1 MENQTP
7 KKKLFVISGSSGVG
21 KGTVIQKLMK
31 NNPHFKLSISFT
43 TRKKREGEIE
53 GINYFYVSK
62 DEFKKNVENNEFL
75 EWAEFSEN
83 FYGTK
88 KEYVQ
93 KVLNQG
99 QNLIL
104 EIETQGAMQVKEKMP
119 EAVLIFILP
128 PSYEDLENRL
138 RSRNT
143 ESEEAIAK
151 RLDFVQLEIKNSEKF
166 DYKVVNDK
174 VESAV
179 AEIERII
186 KSEQIC

>member
-1 MENQTP
+1 MSNYSLRLGLEVSRSWLIFQRKNIEN
-7 KKKLFVISGSSGVG
+7 
-21 KGTVIQKLMK
+21 
-31 NNPHFKLSISFT
+31 
-43 TRKKREGEIE
+43 
-53 GINYFYVSK
+53 
-62 DEFKKNVENNEFL
+62 DEFL

-88 KEYVQ
+88 KTFVE
-93 KVLNQG
+93 KKLSQG
-99 QNLIL
+99 KGLIL

-119 EAVLIFILP
+119 EAVLTFILP

-138 RSRNT
+138 RGRNT

-179 AEIERII
+179 SEIERII